1 MHVQA
6 QVEKVLA
13 SWRKERVFSD
23 AVTNACT
30 AALGLHS
37 LPSTVALTASQA
49 KPSEAQTDFASLLD
63 VATAAPDMQVASPA
77 NSLFSEPSAGS
88 IDAAVLDAFPPK
100 TVASANVE
108 PLPRSGFTAAHWVV
122 TREQCCNN
130 RRLLLRCAHTCSSA
144 QTNDVLLI
152 ANACI
157 SLWSW
162 HPFFCSE
169 QRHILDCSMHV
180 LGCAHNTPLL

>member
-37 LPSTVALTASQA
+37 LPNVVALTASQA

-100 TVASANVE
+100 TVASANIE
-108 PLPRSGFTAAHWVV
+108 PLPRSGFTATHWVV
-122 TREQCCNN
+122 TQSGVVCTVTTGSCCCSVHTHV
-130 RRLLLRCAHTCSSA
+130 LLL
-144 QTNDVLLI
+144 DVLLI
-152 ANACI
+152 AQCI
-157 SLWSW
+157 RLLAPFLLLRAILWTALHMYW
-162 HPFFCSE
+162 VV
-169 QRHILDCSMHV
+169 HITLLC
-180 LGCAHNTPLL
+180 CNTPL